1 MTRLL
6 SWALGLLV
14 TVPRSVEGP
23 TLPDIAITHVS
34 VIDIERGDW
43 RRDVTVLI
51 AANHILDVAPAAT
64 VQLTGATRIIDGH
77 QKFLIPG
84 LWDMRVH
91 LGTADRR
98 ALGAFLA
105 AGVTSIR
112 DMGSP
117 DAPVAAWRDSI
128 AAGTLLGPRI
138 RLAGTILESA
148 AWRRA
153 VLDLLPASAVDMRKN
168 LALRIGLRWFIDVP
182 GALDSLQR

>member
-51 AANHILDVAPAAT
+51 AANHILDVAPATT

-84 LWDMRVH
+84 LWDMHVH

-98 ALGAFLA
+98 ALGIFLA

-128 AAGTLLGPRI
+128 AAGTLPRPALVHRRPWRA
-138 RLAGTILESA
+138 RLAA
-148 AWRRA
+148 APRRRLREGA
-153 VLDLLPASAVDMRKN
+153 NRTQRRHLLCRPTRGAPARA
-168 LALRIGLRWFIDVP
+168 
-182 GALDSLQR
+182 